1 MNDPLGLFEE
11 DNNSDPL
18 GLFAEDEP
26 SFMDKAKGVGEAAIG
41 MVAGLPSQIAG
52 GLVGGSQAL
61 IHGVDKGM
69 QTYED
74 IQKSNF
80 GFGEYRPS
88 TAKGQEYTENVSN
101 VLQKP
106 VDWAGSAGE
115 AVGGNAGRYV
125 GELLMGSAM
134 EMIEPVAIYTGA
146 RGLARRSP
154 KTSSKVDAIRSEQA
168 AVNKPTPQQ
177 IEAAVAPYK
186 PNDGLEGQ
194 MNLFE
199 PEVEGRGISPYE
211 AVPGDWRI
219 DENGM
224 PIKADLS
231 MDVQNM
237 QNPLQR
243 NLWGDELDTPSFGRD
258 PNAPLPMDRDLFGH
272 EKMTENVV
280 RNTDPEAA
288 IPLTEAIDSM
298 PWAQKRG
305 ALKRTK
311 MGREMEADGQLEAA
325 KLQAEIAAASGDSFG
340 KGFNQAMSK
349 QRGVLRI
356 GEKPVDVV
364 KTDTGFEARVE
375 GKVVGYLNSN
385 LTPEQSSMLGE
396 NANVD
401 IVKVDPELRGK
412 GVGKALYEAWSKA
425 QEGRIAPSGKT
436 SQAAWNVWK
445 RDFPE
450 KVDAFIN
457 QEAQRIRTGSPTQQV
472 LSNITDPAIRNR
484 VATAASVPAA
494 APKSQRGALKIDWS
508 DKQETPDR
516 FSRDR
521 RLSELYNKMSSRYD
535 ETFSSIESTQKLK
548 ETGSPEEKALLRA
561 LEKEDYLGFDY
572 PHQAIQAIIE
582 EPGNYDLSTPLK
594 VALTRY
600 TNHVPKVPFNFKK
613 QGGGFLAGKD
623 LNRVENSL
631 AKSLDDSFIPENPD
645 VQAALEK
652 ARTEKDSKVWTYAQS
667 GGTSTAM
674 KTGSTAIKAVSQIVQ
689 NATKRADLMV
699 RNTVF
704 PAEKAIQKLS
714 KQEVTDLGALMKE
727 EMFSGQRFDGEV
739 LARNLSVK
747 QLEAYTQMRDLFDKA
762 LDAQN
767 SARLAKG
774 QEPITPNE
782 AYMSSR
788 WNGDFR
794 QPVHD
799 SEGRLVWYLAAHT
812 KAGLNKQ
819 IKELTKVKPDLV
831 VDPKKSH
838 IVRAHSNDNLQSAYT
853 TLLDVLGRND
863 PAVDTIKKIIEEQT
877 VAEGEMALAQE
888 KHFKDKGNIRGFVG
902 DRPGKDGAKEALAMF
917 QQQVQYAKNGY
928 KWAELQKASEDVA
941 AIIADPVLQ
950 ETQPNN
956 VKYIREY
963 FKNAIGINEAKVVHA
978 INDTLREGLGV
989 SPKLINEAI
998 GNMKSFFI
1006 TQKLVVS
1013 MGYMASNVL
1022 QSANVLPYLTD
1033 LRIQGIKGNPVTAV
1047 ATGVLGALP
1056 MAMSHYMGSAGMK
1069 YVDSLPTQFLKDA
1082 FRYAEDNGVTARSV
1096 YDEAPVE
1103 ESFNKFKRYAVN
1115 PAQKVTNFAET
1126 LVRSTAF
1133 MTFAEFLHS
1142 SGKYKN
1148 QSELFQKAEELTN
1161 MSMVDYRET
1170 ERPLGFSK
1178 AGAAG
1183 NLANTLQTFP
1193 VSFYN
1198 QYAYMLGQV
1207 KKGGMAGILPLL
1219 TMLAVHYGMAGMMG
1233 VPGFD
1238 DADKL
1243 YRWMRDNA
1251 LPDETWNKAMKSPF
1265 FSDPKMWI
1273 LDNWG
1278 QGAVYGELSDE
1289 TGIGMTSRVAAPGGG
1304 AMLQAPGGPILD
1316 IAGQIGSVASALADP
1331 TNTTKLGQAAM
1342 KVAPVGLQGLLETA
1356 PFMKDITYVER
1367 PDGTNVYMRTSDLK
1381 DRKGGYARTPEENE
1395 MRKFGVRSQKEV
1407 LTRDVGYSTALANQT
1422 MNTKSG
1428 EIMDKFYDA
1437 VRRGDTK
1444 KVKELATLYTDVS
1457 GKEIS
1462 TPALEAQIK
1471 EEYYTDIEKQSTR
1484 NATPRQLMNAAKMQ
1498 KLLESK

>member
-61 IHGVDKGM
+61 VHGVDRGM

-125 GELLMGSAM
+125 GELVMGSAM
-134 EMIEPVAIYTGA
+134 EMIEPAAIYTGA

-154 KTSSKVDAIRSEQA
+154 KTSPKLDTIRAEQA
-168 AVNKPTPQQ
+168 AVSKPTPQQ
-177 IEAAVAPYK
+177 IEQAVAPYK
-186 PNDGLEGQ
+186 PNDGLDGQ

-272 EKMTENVV
+272 EKMTEGVV

-305 ALKRTK
+305 ALKKTQL
-311 MGREMEADGQLEAA
+311 GREMQASGEFEAA
-325 KLQAEIAAASGDSFG
+325 KLQAEIAAASGDSFK
-340 KGFNQAMSK
+340 KGFNEAMSK
-349 QRGVLRI
+349 QKGVLRI

-364 KTDTGFEARVE
+364 KTATGFEARVD

-396 NANVD
+396 SANVD

-412 GVGKALYEAWSKA
+412 GVGKALYEAWAKA

-445 RDFPE
+445 RDYPE
-450 KVDAFIN
+450 KVDAFVT
-457 QEAQRIRTGSPTQQV
+457 QEAARIADGAPESQV
-472 LSNITDPAIRNR
+472 LSNIPDPAIKQR
-484 VATAASVPAA
+484 VAMKV
-494 APKSQRGALKIDWS
+494 PKSQRGGVYFG
-508 DKQETPDR
+508 QNEV
-516 FSRDR
+516 
-521 RLSELYNKMSSRYD
+521 
-535 ETFSSIESTQKLK
+535 KL
-548 ETGSPEEKALLRA
+548 
-561 LEKEDYLGFDY
+561 
-572 PHQAIQAIIE
+572 
-582 EPGNYDLSTPLK
+582 
-594 VALTRY
+594 
-600 TNHVPKVPFNFKK
+600 
-613 QGGGFLAGKD
+613 
-623 LNRVENSL
+623 ENSL

-652 ARTEKDSKVWTYAQS
+652 AKTEKDSKVWTYAQS

-689 NATKRADLMV
+689 NATKRADLLV

-714 KQEVTDLGALMKE
+714 KQEVADLGALMKE
-727 EMFSGQRFDGEV
+727 EMFSGQRFDGDV

-774 QEPITPNE
+774 QDPITPNE

-799 SEGRLVWYLAAHT
+799 SEGRLVWYLAAHSKT
-812 KAGLNKQ
+812 ALSKQ
-819 IKELTKVKPDLV
+819 VKELTKVKPDLV
-831 VDPKKSH
+831 VDSKKAH
-838 IVRAHSNDNLQSAYT
+838 TVRSYANNDLQSAYT

-877 VAEGEMALAQE
+877 VAEGEMALAQS

-956 VKYIREY
+956 IKYIREY
-963 FKNAIGINEAKVVHA
+963 FKNAVGINEAKVVHA

-1033 LRIQGIKGNPVTAV
+1033 LRVQGIKGNPVTAV

-1103 ESFNKFKRYAVN
+1103 ESFNKFKRYVVN

-1265 FSDPKMWI
+1265 FSDPKMWM

-1289 TGIGMTSRVAAPGGG
+1289 SGIGMTSRVAAPGGG
-1304 AMLQAPGGPILD
+1304 AMIQAPGGPILD
-1316 IAGQIGSVASALADP
+1316 IAGQIGSVASAAMDP

-1367 PDGTNVYMRTSDLK
+1367 PDGTKVYMRASDLK
-1381 DRKGGYARTPEENE
+1381 DRKGGYARTPEETE

-1407 LTRDVGYSTALANQT
+1407 LTRDVGYSTAQANQT
-1422 MNTKSG
+1422 INTKTG

-1444 KVKELATLYTDVS
+1444 KVKSLATLYTDVS

-1471 EEYYTDIEKQSTR
+1471 EEFYTDIEKQSTR
-1484 NATPRQLMNAAKMQ
+1484 NASPRQLMNAAKMQ